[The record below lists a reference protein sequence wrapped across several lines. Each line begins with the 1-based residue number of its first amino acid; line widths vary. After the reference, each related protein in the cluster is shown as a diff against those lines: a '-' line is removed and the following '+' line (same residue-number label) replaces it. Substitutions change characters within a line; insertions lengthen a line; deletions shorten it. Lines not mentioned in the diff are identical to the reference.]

1 MLQYCVDEGGY
12 TGCPLPNRADGPEA
26 SLRVYVSIGDEIATG
41 REESAKDGGENT
53 LRVSAV
59 ALHEEPAWPSPE

>member
-12 TGCPLPNRADGPEA
+12 MGCPLPNRADGPEA
-26 SLRVYVSIGDEIATG
+26 SLGEYVSIEDEIESR
-41 REESAKDGGENT
+41 REESEEDGGENT